1 MHPWTD
7 RKIRVHAF
15 YCMLGIPLPQY
26 VHRQAQTAWDGIP
39 VEQLLEKGPNR
50 VSAVLSEQTLV
61 QQPLAGVLGL
71 DQLGKY
77 PKNR

>member
-39 VEQLLEKGPNR
+39 VEQLLEKGRIGFPR
-50 VSAVLSEQTLV
+50 CFPSRPLV